1 MEMVME
7 MFEYINRFILSSI
20 TVVTIICLL
29 GIEIYLFGS
38 IMCDICRK
46 IAKSRLC
53 IKFIKRAITKRSLKR
68 IKRSNLVLFLL
79 GDYLRDYEFYTGD
92 ELEREVKKYKYLI
105 GDGISATIFMLITSR
120 IFFFWSSK
128 EERKILKE
136 VLKKN
141 KEKLDRVNFK
151 IIKEF
156 LERLDYADKYW
167 EFREGY
173 KSKERDYKYND
184 ENYYKC
190 FSKSPVEPKE
200 LLFEDFNFFKCRKLN
215 EIMEVVDNPEKEF
228 PLYIDPYCTIEQH
241 YKDIK

>member
-1 MEMVME
+1 MEML
-7 MFEYINRFILSSI
+7 EYINRFILSSI
-20 TVVTIICLL
+20 TIVIIICLV

-46 IAKSRLC
+46 IVKSRLC

-79 GDYLRDYEFYTGD
+79 GNYLRDYEFYTRD
-92 ELEREVKKYKYLI
+92 ELEREVKKYKYII
-105 GDGISATIFMLITSR
+105 GDGISETIDMLITSR

-136 VLKKN
+136 VLNKN

-151 IIKEF
+151 RIKEF
-156 LERLDYADKYW
+156 LERLDYKDPYW

-173 KSKERDYKYND
+173 ITIEQDYKYND
-184 ENYYKC
+184 ENYYKY
-190 FSKSPVEPKE
+190 FYKSPVEPKE
-200 LLFEDFNFFKCRKLN
+200 LLFENFNFLKCRELN
-215 EIMEVVDNPEKEF
+215 EIIEVVDNPEKEF
-228 PLYIDPYCTIEQH
+228 PLYIDPYCTIEQY
-241 YKDIK
+241 YKNIK